1 MYSDLVDELIDLDD
15 DSLTERF
22 RALELNRRRDAAE
35 MAAITREGERRQIQA
50 VDGHRSIKQWV
61 RAQTNCPAGE
71 AAGLKR
77 LAAALDDLPG
87 VGDALLA
94 GHIGIAHAQE
104 LARVRSNPRCGDQLE
119 SVVSILLEHAEHLS
133 YEDFR
138 IVTRQWET
146 LADLD
151 GAQDDHDAS
160 HERRTA
166 SVIELNGSLDIRASG
181 GSGMATAEVITIFQR
196 FVQAEFDKD
205 VAARTRLFGPDA
217 PASALPRTDAQ
228 RRFDAMTEIFRAAVV
243 APADGLRPE
252 PVVNLVVG
260 VATLERLL
268 ARRGMGLESDGLDA
282 SHLQVERMET
292 STGIPV
298 SPDDVIAATLSG
310 VVRRVVID
318 SADVVVNAGR
328 KRRLF
333 TGVAREMAL
342 LLWPHC
348 GHLACTVPSGQC
360 DIDHLDE
367 WEADGGATDQAN
379 GLPRCST
386 HNPWKS
392 KHRLRTRRDQ
402 GGRLVDIRADGTPM
416 IPVGRR
422 IVMPTDDALP
432 DVVEHEHGVEVL
444 EQAGYKLHCA
454 EYGDILKNSREE
466 SAMLRARL
474 RARHRRSCV
483 AATSD
488 RPLASGESSVRE

>member
-1 MYSDLVDELIDLDD
+1 MYSGLVDELIGLDD
-15 DSLTERF
+15 DALTERF
-22 RALELNRRRDAAE
+22 RALELVRRAADAE
-35 MAAITREGERRQIQA
+35 MAAIVREGERRSIQV
-50 VDGHRSIKQWV
+50 VDGHRTIKQWV

-71 AAGLKR
+71 AAGLRR
-77 LAAALDDLPG
+77 LATTLDDLPA

-94 GHIGIAHAQE
+94 GHIGTAQANE
-104 LARVRSNPRCGDQLE
+104 LARVRSNPRCGAQLG
-119 SVVSILLEHAEHLS
+119 SVVSILLEHAEHLP

-138 IVTRQWET
+138 TVTRRWET

-166 SVIELNGSLDIRASG
+166 SVTELNGSLDLRASG
-181 GSGMATAEVITIFQR
+181 GSGMTTAEMIGIFRR

-205 VAARTRLFGPDA
+205 VAARTKLFGPDA
-217 PASALPRTDAQ
+217 PVSSLPRTDAQ
-228 RRFDAMTEIFRAAVV
+228 RRFDAMAEIFRSAVA

-268 ARRGMGLESDGLDA
+268 ARRAGGLVPDDLDA
-282 SHLQVERMET
+282 SDLQVERMET
-292 STGIPV
+292 TTGIPV
-298 SPDDVIAATLSG
+298 SPDDVIAATLTG
-310 VVRRVVID
+310 AVRRVVID

-348 GHLACTVPSGQC
+348 AHAGCTVPSSQC

-367 WEADGGATDQAN
+367 WKADGGATDQAN
-379 GLPRCST
+379 GRPRCST

-392 KHRLRTRRDQ
+392 EHRLRPKRDEA
-402 GGRLVDIRADGTPM
+402 GRIVDVRADGTPM
-416 IPVGRR
+416 VPVGRR
-422 IVMPTDDALP
+422 VVLP
-432 DVVEHEHGVEVL
+432 DDVAPDDVSDGRDVPENPDVTGAMTPMERLERAGFKVYRVELRGPPL
-444 EQAGYKLHCA
+444 DAGQRAARMQAV
-454 EYGDILKNSREE
+454 
-466 SAMLRARL
+466 LRARG
-474 RARHRRSCV
+474 RR
-483 AATSD
+483 D
-488 RPLASGESSVRE
+488 